1 MKKLKI
7 LSIIF
12 LFLLSACNNN
22 QPNQHGAEN
31 ILQQEW
37 KDTIELASGTEVNIF
52 MWGGDEGI
60 NSYIDDWVAPR
71 LLEQHDIILTRT
83 PMDTENILQKLLTE
97 KKAGK
102 DSGTIDVIWV
112 NGENFKNAKE
122 NELLLGAFS
131 NKLPNVQQYVDLES
145 LDVQY
150 DFGTPTENMEAPWG
164 KVQFVLA
171 YNSANIAEPP
181 RTFAELKVWVK
192 ENEGK
197 FTYPEASDFTGN
209 AFLRHLM
216 YEAAGGVNQLLSQSF
231 DEQYINTQSQEMW
244 TYLRDIKPF
253 LWRSGET
260 YPQDL
265 AALDRLYSDGEV
277 WMTMGYNEARVESL
291 IEKGIF
297 PDSTKT
303 FVFDSGSIGNTHFL
317 TIPYNSTNVA
327 GAMVAINYLLSP
339 EAQLKKMEP
348 SMWGENMALDP
359 TKLSEDLQKQLRQV
373 NRGDSVLS
381 SEVLKDHLL
390 PEVDSLYV
398 NWVKE
403 TWQNEVVQTP

>member
-1 MKKLKI
+1 MKSLKGI
-7 LSIIF
+7 SIIF

-22 QPNQHGAEN
+22 QPNRHGAEN
-31 ILQQEW
+31 LLQQEW
-37 KDTIELASGTEVNIF
+37 KDIIELASGTEVNIF

-71 LLEQHDIILTRT
+71 LLEKHDIILTRT

-150 DFGTPTENMEAPWG
+150 DFGTSTENMEAPWG

-181 RTFAELKVWVK
+181 RTFEELKVWMQ
-192 ENEGK
+192 ENKGK

-216 YEAAGGVNQLLSQSF
+216 YEAAGGVDQLLSRSF
-231 DEQYINTQSQEMW
+231 DEQYIYTQSQEMW

-317 TIPYNSTNVA
+317 TIPYNSPNVA

>member
-1 MKKLKI
+1 MKSLKG

-22 QPNQHGAEN
+22 QPNRHGAEN
-31 ILQQEW
+31 LLQQEW
-37 KDTIELASGTEVNIF
+37 KDIIELASGTEVNIF

-71 LLEQHDIILTRT
+71 LLENHDIILTRT

-150 DFGTPTENMEAPWG
+150 DFGTSTENMEAPWG

-181 RTFAELKVWVK
+181 RTFEELKVWVQ

-216 YEAAGGVNQLLSQSF
+216 YEAAGGVDQLLSRSF
-231 DEQYINTQSQEMW
+231 DEQYIYTQSQEMW

-317 TIPYNSTNVA
+317 TIPYNSPNVT

-359 TKLSEDLQKQLRQV
+359 TKLSEDLQKQLRHV

>member
-1 MKKLKI
+1 MKKLNI

-31 ILQQEW
+31 LLQQEW
-37 KDTIELASGTEVNIF
+37 KDIIELTSGTEVNIF

-122 NELLLGAFS
+122 NGLLLGAFS

-171 YNSANIAEPP
+171 YNSAKITEPP
-181 RTFAELKVWVK
+181 RTFEELKVWVK

-216 YEAAGGVNQLLSQSF
+216 YEAAGGVDQLLSRNF
-231 DEQYINTQSQEMW
+231 DEQYINNQSQEMW

-317 TIPYNSTNVA
+317 TIPYNSPNKG

-359 TKLSEDLQKQLRQV
+359 TKLSGDLQMQLRQV

-381 SEVLKDHLL
+381 SEVLKNHLL